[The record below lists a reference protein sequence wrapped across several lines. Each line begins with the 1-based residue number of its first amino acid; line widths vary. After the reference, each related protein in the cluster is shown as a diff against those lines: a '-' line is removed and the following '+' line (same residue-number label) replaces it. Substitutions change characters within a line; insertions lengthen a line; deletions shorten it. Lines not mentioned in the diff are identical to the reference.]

1 MQVGKINTTPIYSE
15 FHMGELET
23 WVNCLL
29 KYSPTVIDLMCEGES
44 KWIQLPTM
52 VLAVPVPKARQKQ
65 IDDDDDDDEE
75 DDLLVTTISPS
86 IHMPCRS

>member
-1 MQVGKINTTPIYSE
+1 
-15 FHMGELET
+15 
-23 WVNCLL
+23 
-29 KYSPTVIDLMCEGES
+29 
-44 KWIQLPTM
+44 M

-65 IDDDDDDDEE
+65 IDDDDDDDDDEEE

>member
-29 KYSPTVIDLMCEGES
+29 KYSPTVIDLMWRRRIE
-44 KWIQLPTM
+44 
-52 VLAVPVPKARQKQ
+52 V
-65 IDDDDDDDEE
+65 D
-75 DDLLVTTISPS
+75 TIAYNGAGSA
-86 IHMPCRS
+86 CAQGKTETN